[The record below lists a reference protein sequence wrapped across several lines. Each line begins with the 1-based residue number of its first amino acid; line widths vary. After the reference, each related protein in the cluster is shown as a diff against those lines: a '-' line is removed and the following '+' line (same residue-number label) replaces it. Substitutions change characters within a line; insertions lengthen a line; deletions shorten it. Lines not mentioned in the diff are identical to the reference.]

1 MFEFGESK
9 PMDKSHISGSL
20 VLEDG
25 SIFEGKIIG
34 HNEPIAG
41 EVVFNTGM
49 VGYPETFTDPSYKGQ
64 ILSLTYPL
72 IGNYGVPH
80 SQTVEGLSNVFESN
94 EVQVQG
100 VVMTDYSFEYSH
112 WNAQKSL
119 DEWFKEHKVIGLYGI
134 DTRQLTKKLRQ
145 RGSMLGKI
153 ISDGQDRDFYDPNR
167 ENLVQ
172 LVSVKEPLVYG
183 NGKKKVVLIDCG
195 GKFNIIRSLVGRGV
209 QVKRVPWD
217 YDFLNE
223 DFDGVMI
230 SNGPGDPQMCQPT
243 VALVRRLLEGNRP
256 VFGICLGHQI
266 LSLAAGA
273 ETYKMKFGH
282 RSQNQ
287 PCLELGTQRCYITS
301 QNHGFAVKPTGLSS
315 GWEPWFL
322 NANDGSNEGIRHQS
336 KPFMSVQFHP
346 EATPGPTD
354 TSHLFDRFIDL
365 L

>member
-1 MFEFGESK
+1 MK
-9 PMDKSHISGSL
+9 NKSREGVL

-25 SIFEGKIIG
+25 SSFKGCLIG
-34 HNEPIAG
+34 TQQPIAG

-49 VGYPETFTDPSYKGQ
+49 VGYPETLTDPSYRGQ

-80 SQTVEGLSNVFESN
+80 SQIADGLTDVFESN
-94 EVQVQG
+94 QIQIQG
-100 VVMTDYSFEYSH
+100 LVMTDYSHEYSH
-112 WNAQKSL
+112 WNAEKSL
-119 DEWFKEHKVIGLYGI
+119 DVWLQEHNVVGLYGI

-153 ISDGQDRDFYDPNR
+153 VMNGQDRGFYDPNR

-172 LVSVKEPLVYG
+172 QVSVKGPLVYG
-183 NGKKKVVLIDCG
+183 KGKKHVVLIDCG
-195 GKFNIIRSLVGRGV
+195 GKFNIIRSLVGRGI

-243 VALVRRLLEGNRP
+243 VTLVRKLLEGNRP

-287 PCLELGTQRCYITS
+287 PCIELGTQRCYITS
-301 QNHGFAVKPTGLSS
+301 QNHGFAVKPNGLSS
-315 GWEPWFL
+315 DWAPWFV
-322 NANDGSNEGIRHQS
+322 NANDGSNEGIRHQT

-346 EATPGPTD
+346 EATPGPMD
-354 TSHLFDRFIDL
+354 TTHLFDRFIEL

>member
-1 MFEFGESK
+1 MRDDQVNGIL
-9 PMDKSHISGSL
+9 M
-20 VLEDG
+20 LEDG
-25 SIFEGKIIG
+25 TSFSGKLIG
-34 HNEPIAG
+34 HTESIAG

-49 VGYPETFTDPSYKGQ
+49 VGYPETLTDPSYRGQ
-64 ILSLTYPL
+64 ILALTYPL

-80 SQTVEGLSNVFESN
+80 SRSVGGLTDVFESN
-94 EVQVQG
+94 QVHIQG
-100 VVMTDYSFEYSH
+100 LVMTDYSFEYSH
-112 WNAQKSL
+112 WNAGKSL
-119 DEWFKEHKVIGLYGI
+119 DTWLQEHGVIGIYGI
-134 DTRQLTKKLRQ
+134 DTRKLTKKLRQ

-153 ISDGQDRDFYDPNR
+153 IMAGQDQEFYDPNR
-167 ENLVQ
+167 DNLVE
-172 LVSVKEPLVYG
+172 LVSVKEPLMYG
-183 NGKKKVVLIDCG
+183 NGKKTVVLIDCG

-209 QVKRVPWD
+209 QVKRVPWN
-217 YDFLNE
+217 YDFLHE

-230 SNGPGDPQMCQPT
+230 SNGPGDPQMCQAT
-243 VALVRRLLEGNRP
+243 VGIARRLLEGNRP

-273 ETYKMKFGH
+273 DTYKMKFGH

-287 PCLELGTQRCYITS
+287 PCKELGTERCFITS
-301 QNHGFAVKPTGLSS
+301 QNHGFAVKPNGLSS
-315 GWEPWFL
+315 DWMPWFV

-354 TSHLFDRFIDL
+354 TSYLFDRFVDL

>member
-1 MFEFGESK
+1 MSRETLHNNAGILE
-9 PMDKSHISGSL
+9 
-20 VLEDG
+20 LEDG
-25 SIFEGKIIG
+25 SQFRG
-34 HNEPIAG
+34 HVFGALQPIAG

-49 VGYPETFTDPSYKGQ
+49 VGYPETLTDPSYQGQ
-64 ILSLTYPL
+64 ILSCTYPL
-72 IGNYGVPH
+72 IGNYGVPKSH
-80 SQTVEGLSNVFESN
+80 ISQGLPDVFESGKIH
-94 EVQVQG
+94 VRG
-100 VVMTDYSFEYSH
+100 LVVGDYSFEYSH
-112 WNAQKSL
+112 WQAEKSL
-119 DEWFKEHKVIGLYGI
+119 NTWLKEHEVVGLYGI
-134 DTRQLTKKLRQ
+134 DTRRLTKTLRQ
-145 RGSMLGKI
+145 HGSMLGKI
-153 ISDGQDRDFYDPNR
+153 SVEGVTVEFDDPNQS
-167 ENLVQ
+167 NLVQ

-183 NGKKKVVLIDCG
+183 NGQKKVVLIDCG

-217 YDFLNE
+217 YDFLSE

-243 VALVRRLLEGNRP
+243 VALVRKLLEGNRP

-287 PCLELGTQRCYITS
+287 PCRELGTQRCYITS
-301 QNHGFAVKPTGLSS
+301 QNHGFAVRPNGLSS
-315 GWEPWFL
+315 EWTPWFI
-322 NANDGSNEGIRHQS
+322 NANDGSNEGIRHQT

-346 EATPGPTD
+346 EATPGPMD

>member
-1 MFEFGESK
+1 MEQNKGAL
-9 PMDKSHISGSL
+9 I
-20 VLEDG
+20 LEDG
-25 SIFEGKIIG
+25 VQMEGFLIG
-34 HNEPIAG
+34 THRSVAG

-49 VGYPETFTDPSYKGQ
+49 VGYPETLTDPSYKGQ

-72 IGNYGVPH
+72 IGNYGVPPIQMTDGLVDALE
-80 SQTVEGLSNVFESN
+80 SQKIQIQGL
-94 EVQVQG
+94 
-100 VVMTDYSFEYSH
+100 VMTDYSFEYSH
-112 WNAQKSL
+112 WNADQSL
-119 DEWFKEHKVIGLYGI
+119 DDWLKAHEVVGLYGV
-134 DTRQLTKKLRQ
+134 DTRKLTKKLRQ

-153 ISDGQDRDFYDPNR
+153 VTLGEDRAFYDPNR

-172 LVSVKEPLVYG
+172 LVSVKDPIIHGTG
-183 NGKKKVVLIDCG
+183 NKKVVLIDCG
-195 GKFNIIRSLVGRGV
+195 AKNNIIRSLVRRGV
-209 QVKRVPWD
+209 QVKQVPWN
-217 YDFLNE
+217 YDFLQE

-230 SNGPGDPQMCQPT
+230 SNGPGDPQMCHP
-243 VALVRRLLEGNRP
+243 VVSRIRKLFEGNRP

-287 PCLELGTQRCYITS
+287 PCIELGTERCYITS
-301 QNHGFAVKPTGLSS
+301 QNHGFAVKPHGLGSD
-315 GWEPWFL
+315 WIPWFV
-322 NANDGSNEGIRHQS
+322 NANDGSNEGIRHQT

-354 TSHLFDRFIDL
+354 TSYLFDRFIEL

>member
-1 MFEFGESK
+1 
-9 PMDKSHISGSL
+9 MDKTHISGSL

-34 HNEPIAG
+34 HAESISG

-80 SQTVEGLSNVFESN
+80 SQALEGLSNVFESN

-100 VVMTDYSFEYSH
+100 VVMTDYSIEYSH
-112 WNAQKSL
+112 WNAQQSL
-119 DEWFKEHKVIGLYGI
+119 DEWFKEHKVIGLYGV

-153 ISDGQDRDFYDPNR
+153 ISEGQDRDFYDPNR

-172 LVSVKEPLVYG
+172 LVSIKEPLVYG
-183 NGKKKVVLIDCG
+183 NGKQKVVLIDCG

-315 GWEPWFL
+315 GWEPWFV
-322 NANDGSNEGIRHQS
+322 NANDGSNEGIRHES

-346 EATPGPTD
+346 EATPGPMD

>member
-1 MFEFGESK
+1 
-9 PMDKSHISGSL
+9 MDQTHISGSL

-34 HNEPIAG
+34 HAEPIAG

-80 SQTVEGLSNVFESN
+80 SQVIDGLSNVFESDK
-94 EVQVQG
+94 VQVQG
-100 VVMTDYSFEYSH
+100 VVMTDYSLEYSH
-112 WNAQKSL
+112 WNAQQSL

-153 ISDGQDRDFYDPNR
+153 ISEGQDRDFYDPNR

-217 YDFLNE
+217 YDFLHE

-287 PCLELGTQRCYITS
+287 PCLELGTPRCYITS
-301 QNHGFAVKPTGLSS
+301 QNHGFAVKPTGLLP
-315 GWEPWFL
+315 GWEPWFV
-322 NANDGSNEGIRHQS
+322 NANDGSNEGIRHES

-346 EATPGPTD
+346 EATPGPMD